1 MVLKIHEPEAAMREH
16 IIRISNIDRPA
27 SWVTFYF
34 ESENDASQAAALLQ
48 EALQKAVKVDWP

>member
-1 MVLKIHEPEAAMREH
+1 MVLKIHEPEVAMSD
-16 IIRISNIDRPA
+16 IIRISNIDRPT

-34 ESENDASQAAALLQ
+34 ASENDASQAVALLK

>member
-16 IIRISNIDRPA
+16 IIRISNIDRPT

-34 ESENDASQAAALLQ
+34 ESENDATQAALLQ